1 MNKQQPINSWF
12 NHVTRFYFA
21 FPPAGSASL
30 ARTQPFRFELTRVPA
45 WLQSNFLTPSWSCYL
60 THTKRNLSKPKCI
73 LIHAPYQVD
82 RIHILTLILNGTGIA
97 KNKKPLI
104 FKIKQKSASPLPDF
118 TKSSIIKKERGKMH
132 KLTLCQTCLG
142 REREVILDA
151 HMGKAD

>member
-12 NHVTRFYFA
+12 NHFTRFYFA

-30 ARTQPFRFELTRVPA
+30 ARTQPFCFEIDKRVPA
-45 WLQSNFLTPSWSCYL
+45 WLPSNFLTPSWSCYL
-60 THTKRNLSKPKCI
+60 TQTKRNLSKPKCI
-73 LIHAPYQVD
+73 LINAPYKVNG
-82 RIHILTLILNGTGIA
+82 IHILTLILNGTGIT

-132 KLTLCQTCLG
+132 KLTLCQTYLG
-142 REREVILDA
+142 RERER
-151 HMGKAD
+151 GNF

>member
-12 NHVTRFYFA
+12 NHFTRFYFA
-21 FPPAGSASL
+21 FPPAAGPPWLEHSPSAL
-30 ARTQPFRFELTRVPA
+30 ELTRVPA
-45 WLQSNFLTPSWSCYL
+45 WLPSNFLTPSWSGYL
-60 THTKRNLSKPKCI
+60 THTKRNLPKPKCI
-73 LIHAPYQVD
+73 LINTPYKVH
-82 RIHILTLILNGTGIA
+82 RIHILTLILNGTGIG

-104 FKIKQKSASPLPDF
+104 FKMKQKSASPLPDF

-132 KLTLCQTCLG
+132 KLTLCQTYLG